1 MTTPP
6 IPTRCTGYYV
16 AQLGRIH
23 HDGDTCPIHEADE
36 PTPADIERGQFIARG
51 LNELADIVSG
61 PLWVRR
67 YDEAR
72 RAEVIAVGTD
82 ILPVEPWMTA
92 R

>member
-1 MTTPP
+1 MNDETYDEHGDFLARG
-6 IPTRCTGYYV
+6 RC
-16 AQLGRIH
+16 
-23 HDGDTCPIHEADE
+23 DTCGAPVDDNGCSTDRTHPVALTGCEL
-36 PTPADIERGQFIARG
+36 PA
-51 LNELADIVSG
+51 IVRG